1 MGRNKSHG
9 YFMDYPLAN
18 SDGKTFRKLNH
29 QYAIDLHQ
37 VHYGKEIIKGADARS
52 FKIVDDHIGLSRD
65 KRSYYKHST
74 KLPVK
79 DYKTFV
85 RLSGDF
91 WKDKYLVYYI
101 YNPINPDRVILKGI
115 DAKSEES
122 INDVTVKDKYGCHNG
137 YKRVKCR

>member
-1 MGRNKSHG
+1 
-9 YFMDYPLAN
+9 MDYPLAN

-52 FKIVDDHIGLSRD
+52 FEIVDNHIGLSRD

-115 DAKSEES
+115 DAKSAES

-137 YKRVKCR
+137 YERVKCR